1 MAVSKSRLLLI
12 LTAGIVAASFASIF
26 IRMAQAAGMPSLVIA
41 AWRLIF
47 ASIILLPYAF
57 VTRRQEMRSLSS
69 GEWGLLSAAGLCLG
83 LHFAAWIS
91 SLEYTS
97 VASAVV
103 LVSMGPVFVGLGSW
117 LFLHERLGRKM
128 MAGIALTVA
137 GSIIIGLTDFGNGED
152 ALFGDLLAL
161 AGAIFVAAYLM
172 IGRKVRGNRSLT
184 TYVTLVYGFAMVF
197 LVAMVLISRQSL
209 LGYSPQAYGWALA
222 LGLGPQLIGHSALN
236 WALGY
241 LSATFVSI
249 VTLAEPIGSGIL
261 AFFILGEAVTMFTA
275 IGAALVLAG
284 IYIASRVEL
293 D

>member
-1 MAVSKSRLLLI
+1 MQVSKTRIFLSLGVGI
-12 LTAGIVAASFASIF
+12 LAASFASIF

-47 ASIILLPYAF
+47 ASMILLPYAWF
-57 VTRRQEMRSLSS
+57 TRRDEIRSLS
-69 GEWGLLSAAGLCLG
+69 GAEWRLLSAAGLCLS
-83 LHFAAWIS
+83 LHFATWIT
-91 SLEYTS
+91 SLAYTS

-117 LFLHERLGRKM
+117 LFLHERPGRKTL
-128 MAGIALTVA
+128 AGIALTVV
-137 GSIIIGLTDFGNGED
+137 GSIVIGLADFGHGEN
-152 ALFGDLLAL
+152 ALLGDLLAL

-172 IGRKVRGNRSLT
+172 IGRKVRGGRSLT
-184 TYVTLVYGFAMVF
+184 TYVTLVYG
-197 LVAMVLISRQSL
+197 VAMVCLLVMVGISRQSL

-241 LSATFVSI
+241 LSATFVSL

-261 AFFILGEAVTMFTA
+261 AFFILDEAITA
-275 IGAALVLAG
+275 ATAVGATLVLVG
-284 IYIASRVEL
+284 IYIASKVEL

>member
-197 LVAMVLISRQSL
+197 LWPRC
-209 LGYSPQAYGWALA
+209 
-222 LGLGPQLIGHSALN
+222 
-236 WALGY
+236 
-241 LSATFVSI
+241 
-249 VTLAEPIGSGIL
+249 
-261 AFFILGEAVTMFTA
+261 
-275 IGAALVLAG
+275 
-284 IYIASRVEL
+284 
-293 D
+293 

>member
-1 MAVSKSRLLLI
+1 VQVSKTRIFLSLSVGI
-12 LTAGIVAASFASIF
+12 LAASFASIF
-26 IRMAQAAGMPSLVIA
+26 IRLAQAAGMPSLVIA

-47 ASIILLPYAF
+47 ASVILMPYAWF
-57 VTRRQEMRSLSS
+57 MRRDEISRLSRT
-69 GEWGLLSAAGLCLG
+69 EWGLLAVAGLCLG
-83 LHFAAWIS
+83 LHFATWIT
-91 SLEYTS
+91 SLAYTS

-117 LFLHERLGRKM
+117 LFLNERPGRKT
-128 MAGIALTVA
+128 MAGIALTVV
-137 GSIIIGLTDFGNGED
+137 GSIIIGLADFGHGED
-152 ALFGDLLAL
+152 ALLGDLLAL
-161 AGAIFVAAYLM
+161 AGAVFVAAYLM
-172 IGRKVRGNRSLT
+172 IGRKVRGSRSLT
-184 TYVTLVYGFAMVF
+184 TYVALVYGFAMLC
-197 LVAMVLISRQSL
+197 LVGMVLLSRQSL
-209 LGYSPQAYGWALA
+209 LGYSAQAYGWALA

-261 AFFILGEAVTMFTA
+261 AFFILGEAITMLTA
-275 IGAALVLAG
+275 VGAALVLAG